1 MNKIMRKF
9 VFIIAGFIAAL
20 SCSQQGNYSVKATLE
35 SAEDN
40 TIVLLTY
47 RLDGQNVTDS
57 TVVKNHKF
65 EFNGN
70 IVDPFKATLE
80 IVGAED
86 SKQPDRLSFY
96 VEKGKIILNATDSIK
111 KATISNSKLNDE
123 AKEWTDLKK
132 PLSDE
137 MSALSASYRAASE
150 EERKSDEFQE
160 KIEAASDALDA
171 KEKALALD
179 FIQKH
184 PDSFLNLIQL
194 LTTSLG
200 YYPDGSEAEA
210 LFSTLSPALKNSKT
224 GKEYV
229 KKIEAWKATSVG
241 AIAPE
246 FTQND
251 PDGKPVKLSDFRGK
265 YLLIDFWASWCG
277 PCRQENPNVVK
288 AYTAYKDK
296 DFTILGVSLDDET
309 KKGKENWLKA
319 IEADQLTWTH
329 VSDLKYWNNE
339 VAKQYGINAIPANFL
354 LDPTG
359 KIIGRNLRGEALTA
373 KLAEYIK

>member
-1 MNKIMRKF
+1 MRKI
-9 VFIIAGFIAAL
+9 VLIITGFIAAL
-20 SCSQQGNYSVKATLE
+20 SCYAQQDNYSVKATLG
-35 SAEDN
+35 SAKDN
-40 TIVLLTY
+40 TKVLLTY
-47 RLDGQNVTDS
+47 RIDGKTLVDS
-57 TVVKNHKF
+57 TTVKNQKF
-65 EFNGN
+65 EFKGSL
-70 IVDPFKATLE
+70 IDPFRATLE

-96 VEKGKIILNATDSIK
+96 VEKGEIILNGTDSIK
-111 KATISNSKLNDE
+111 KATISNSKLNDD
-123 AKEWTDLKK
+123 AKEWAELTK
-132 PLSDE
+132 PLTVE
-137 MSALSASYRAASE
+137 MSALSATYRAASE
-150 EERKSDEFQE
+150 EEKKSKEFQK
-160 KIEAASDALDA
+160 KIEDVSDALGA
-171 KEKALALD
+171 KEKVLALD
-179 FIQKH
+179 FVKKH
-184 PDSFLNLIQL
+184 PNSFLSLSQL
-194 LTTSLG
+194 LTTALG

-210 LFSTLSPALKNSKT
+210 LFSSLSPELKNSKT
-224 GKEYV
+224 GKDYE

-251 PDGKPVKLSDFRGK
+251 QNGEPVKLSDFRGK

-288 AYTAYKDK
+288 AYTAYNDK
-296 DFTILGVSLDDET
+296 GFTILGISLDDEA

-319 IEADQLTWTH
+319 IEADNLTWAH

-359 KIIGRNLRGEALTA
+359 KIIGRNLRGDALTA
-373 KLAEYIK
+373 KLAEYLK